1 MEINKL
7 LYPTL
12 ILISIIFVRIIF
24 DIINQIEIHFDE
36 AQYWV
41 WSQNLS
47 LSYLSKGPLVPTSIA
62 ISNAVFGKSYLGLKF
77 FSFAAYL
84 GTILMLSMSASKLS
98 GKKESFHNA
107 LLLAGFSPALFILGG
122 VASTDIF
129 LFFFW
134 SLTIFCYICFF
145 KDRNKKWFYFMGIS
159 IGLGILAKLTMI
171 LLPLSILLYFLIS
184 DLRKYFL
191 QIHIYLSAIIT
202 ILISL
207 PILIWNAQNN
217 WVTFFH
223 EVDHLISETP
233 TLNPEIL
240 LVTLILTAPSFLLL
254 FNYSIRRKFLSQK
267 FNYLIYPTLIMIV
280 FFVIKSFTGKIQI
293 NWSIPIFLALIPILV
308 SISNDFK
315 KRAVFLSILILSPIL
330 LLSNNKISS
339 LISEYDPLHPTRGWD
354 ETYRDLFQDQKYDYL
369 AAENY
374 KLLSTAAYFHGDAE
388 KLFLTKGSNRRL
400 THYDLWKKDLKSSD
414 KILFISQSSN
424 EMLTNTLNCKKIRE
438 VTNSHRKHLTLYNCT
453 SK

>member
-1 MEINKL
+1 MEINKF
-7 LYPTL
+7 LYPSLVL
-12 ILISIIFVRIIF
+12 IGIIFLRFLF
-24 DIINQIEIHFDE
+24 DTINQIEIHFDE

-62 ISNAVFGKSYLGLKF
+62 ISNLVFGKSYLGLKF
-77 FSFAAYL
+77 FSYAAYL
-84 GTILMLSMSASKLS
+84 GTVLMLSMSASKLS
-98 GKKESFHNA
+98 GKKESFNTT
-107 LLLAGFSPALFILGG
+107 LILAGLSPALFILGG

-145 KDRNKKWFYFMGIS
+145 KDRNEKWFYIIGIS
-159 IGLGILAKLTMI
+159 TGLGILAKLTMI
-171 LLPLSILLYFLIS
+171 LLPLSILIYFLTS
-184 DLRKYFL
+184 DLRKYFFN
-191 QIHIYLSAIIT
+191 IHIYLSAIIA
-202 ILISL
+202 IFISS
-207 PILIWNAQNN
+207 PIIIWNAQNN

-223 EVDHLISETP
+223 EIDHLISETP

-240 LVTLILTAPSFLLL
+240 LATLVLTAPSFLLL
-254 FNYSIRRKFLSQK
+254 FNHSIRKKFLSQK
-267 FNYLIYPTLIMIV
+267 FNYLIYPTLMMIV
-280 FFVIKSFTGKIQI
+280 FFVIKSFTGKIQV
-293 NWSIPIFLALIPILV
+293 NWSIPIFLVLIPILI

-315 KRAVFLSILILSPIL
+315 KRAVFLSILILGPIL

-339 LISEYDPLHPTRGWD
+339 LILDYDPLHPTRGWD
-354 ETYRDLFQDQKYDYL
+354 DTYRDLFQDQEYDYL

-374 KLLSTAAYFHGDAE
+374 KLLSTAAYFHGDAK
-388 KLFLTKGSNRRL
+388 KLFITKESNRRL

-414 KILFISQSSN
+414 KILYISQSSN
-424 EMLTNTLNCKKIRE
+424 VILSNTLNCMKIRE
-438 VTNSHRKHLTLYNCT
+438 VTNYHRKHLTLYNCT

>member
-1 MEINKL
+1 M
-7 LYPTL
+7 
-12 ILISIIFVRIIF
+12 
-24 DIINQIEIHFDE
+24 
-36 AQYWV
+36 
-41 WSQNLS
+41 
-47 LSYLSKGPLVPTSIA
+47 
-62 ISNAVFGKSYLGLKF
+62 
-77 FSFAAYL
+77 
-84 GTILMLSMSASKLS
+84 
-98 GKKESFHNA
+98 
-107 LLLAGFSPALFILGG
+107 
-122 VASTDIF
+122 
-129 LFFFW
+129 
-134 SLTIFCYICFF
+134 
-145 KDRNKKWFYFMGIS
+145 
-159 IGLGILAKLTMI
+159 
-171 LLPLSILLYFLIS
+171 
-184 DLRKYFL
+184 
-191 QIHIYLSAIIT
+191 
-202 ILISL
+202 

-280 FFVIKSFTGKIQI
+280 FFVVKSFTGKIQI
-293 NWSIPIFLALIPILV
+293 NWSIPIFLGLIPILV

-354 ETYRDLFQDQKYDYL
+354 ETYRELFQDQKYDYL